1 MPQLCLLRWERSM
14 RWNRKQQ
21 FHGPVCAECRFK
33 IIHIPHSDAHC
44 IYECVGRSVQSTC
57 VCVCVCVCVCH
68 CVCVGVRVLSL
79 FCCLT
84 HPYAGALARASMIES
99 VFMSNGNDRGPN
111 TTVSRRTQRRA
122 LMRARFHPGAAPSS
136 CVRFLIFL
144 PLRLYALRLR
154 LAPRAWLTRPFCI
167 VQGSR

>member
-1 MPQLCLLRWERSM
+1 MCRT
-14 RWNRKQQ
+14 
-21 FHGPVCAECRFK
+21 FGAE
-33 IIHIPHSDAHC
+33 H
-44 IYECVGRSVQSTC
+44 
-57 VCVCVCVCVCH
+57 VCVCVCVF
-68 CVCVGVRVLSL
+68 VCVSLCVRSCTCLSL

-84 HPYAGALARASMIES
+84 HPNAGALARAAMTES

-122 LMRARFHPGAAPSS
+122 LTRARFHPGATPSS

-144 PLRLYALRLR
+144 PLRLYAPRLR

-167 VQGSR
+167 VQGEELSEGGALTPVARLIFETKNRGVCGIPHTHEQLSVWDS